1 MNIFNFFKKKKIE
14 FFLLQDLKNITNKSG
29 VLILD
34 SSFFIILKI
43 TIPYETDLR
52 ERSLMIEDELQEI
65 IENYNSFLYVE
76 KELTLSIEN
85 NFESILVILIDREKI
100 ENIIV
105 ELKANKIT
113 LLGIFPLF
121 FMEFFN
127 KENKDKIYLEIEKDL
142 VRMYFFKDK
151 KLYNF
156 EEIELINDSLSEKL
170 LILESYFSKNIYVF
184 TYENNKNSTY
194 LSFYFIKYQDW
205 HNYTYFYE
213 KDFNFLP
220 EQYIW
225 ELQSKNIIKNLTIIT
240 GILLIIALLSF
251 LLLNIYTNK
260 YTHKLNTIQNNL
272 KILNSKIISKKD
284 EIQKLQI
291 KICDTKTETKLNKS
305 NSLKACSLI
314 EAIFL
319 SSSNIN
325 IQLIEFNGKNIIKI
339 KGSSINEN
347 SIYSFET
354 KLLTYKFFKNI
365 NHDFIKYQD
374 NKYIFLIEV
383 EVLYDN

>member
-291 KICDTKTETKLNKS
+291 KICDTKTETNLNKS

>member
-52 ERSLMIEDELQEI
+52 ERNLMIEDELQEI
-65 IENYNSFLYVE
+65 IENYNSFLYIE

-85 NFESILVILIDREKI
+85 NFESILVILIDRGKI
-100 ENIIV
+100 ENIID

-113 LLGIFPLF
+113 FLGIFPLF

-151 KLYNF
+151 KLYDF

-170 LILESYFSKNIYVF
+170 LILESYFSKNPYVF

-205 HNYTYFYE
+205 HNYNYFYE

-225 ELQSKNIIKNLTIIT
+225 ELQSKNIIKNLTMIT
-240 GILLIIALLSF
+240 GILLIITLLLF

-260 YTHKLNTIQNNL
+260 CTHKLNTIQNNL

-291 KICDTKTETKLNKS
+291 KICDTKTETKLNKT

-365 NHDFIKYQD
+365 NYDFIKYQD